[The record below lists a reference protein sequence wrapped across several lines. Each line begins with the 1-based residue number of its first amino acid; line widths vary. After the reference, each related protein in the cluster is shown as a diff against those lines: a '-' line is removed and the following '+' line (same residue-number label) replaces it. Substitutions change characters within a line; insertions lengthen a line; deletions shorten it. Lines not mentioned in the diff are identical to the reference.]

1 MSEPATGAR
10 PGRGERERLA
20 PGTAMALFALCLGV
34 FLIAN
39 DFTALN
45 VALPAIERDF
55 DVGVSTAQWVIN
67 AYALVFGMALVT
79 GGRLAD
85 MFGRRRVF
93 LIGAVVFGAFSAL
106 SAVAPGSGWLIA
118 TRVGMGIGGALLWP
132 AILGMAYA
140 ALPSSRAPLAGA
152 LIVGT
157 AGLGNAFGPLLGGVL
172 TDELSWRW
180 IFLLNIPI
188 GALAVAIAMRRV
200 PAGTGGER
208 ERIDYPGIVALSL
221 GLLLVLLAF
230 DQAADWGWGDARV
243 IGMLA
248 VAGALIAAFGVIEPR
263 MGEAALIP
271 ADVLRNGS
279 FRAACLVILLLSA
292 VFFSTVFYAP
302 QFMQKNLGYS
312 ALESG
317 VGMLPMLAGYA
328 LVSFFSSPIYA
339 RLGAKPT
346 VTFGAACSV
355 VGVFV
360 LSMLEADS
368 GYGLMAIGL
377 ALVGLGIG
385 VYGGSVTTAAVTALD
400 DARASLA
407 GGRAYM
413 CQIAGGAL
421 GLGLTTAIFTR
432 VSEQES
438 FIAGIQS
445 GFRYVAIVGAAGVV
459 IALLFVG
466 GRLRGSSTF
475 ARR

>member
-1 MSEPATGAR
+1 MTEAAASAR
-10 PGRGERERLA
+10 PGPGERERLA

-55 DVGVSTAQWVIN
+55 DVGVATAQWVIN

-93 LIGAVVFGAFSAL
+93 MIGAAVFGGFSAL
-106 SAVAPGSGWLIA
+106 SAAAPDAGLLIA
-118 TRVGMGIGGALLWP
+118 ARVGMGIGGALMWP

-140 ALPSSRAPLAGA
+140 ALPSSRAALAGA

-188 GALAVAIAMRRV
+188 GALAVAIATSRIT
-200 PAGTGGER
+200 AGSGGER
-208 ERIDYPGIVALSL
+208 ERIDYPGIATLSL
-221 GLLLVLLAF
+221 GLVLLLLAF
-230 DQAADWGWGDARV
+230 DQAADWGWGDPRV
-243 IGMLA
+243 IAMLA
-248 VAGALIAAFGVIEPR
+248 VAGALIVAFARIEPR
-263 MGEAALIP
+263 MGSAALIP
-271 ADVLRNGS
+271 ADVLRNGP

-302 QFMQKNLGYS
+302 QFMQKELGYS
-312 ALESG
+312 ALEAG
-317 VGMLPMLAGYA
+317 IGMLPMLAGYA
-328 LVSFFSSPIYA
+328 LISFFSSPIYA

-355 VGVFV
+355 AGVFV
-360 LSMLEADS
+360 LSRLEADS
-368 GYGLMAIGL
+368 GYGLLALGL
-377 ALVGLGIG
+377 ALAGLGIG

-400 DARASLA
+400 EARSSLA
-407 GGRAYM
+407 GGLAYM

-432 VSEQES
+432 VSEAES
-438 FIAGIQS
+438 FVAGIEA
-445 GFRYVAIVGAAGVV
+445 GFRYVTIVGAAGTV

-466 GRLRGSSTF
+466 GRLRNSS
-475 ARR
+475 